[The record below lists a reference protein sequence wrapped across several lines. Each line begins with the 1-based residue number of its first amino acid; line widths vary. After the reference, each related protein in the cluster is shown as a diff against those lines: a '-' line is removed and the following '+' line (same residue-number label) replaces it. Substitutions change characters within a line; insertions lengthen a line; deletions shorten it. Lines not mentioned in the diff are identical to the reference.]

1 MLRRMN
7 NCCLKGVAS
16 MYAAGSALSELA
28 AAVPKGKAELDNED
42 IKILS
47 KLTRQLVAERA
58 GAPAEYQRFL
68 EISRRTIALPE
79 PETRAWLQGRTVL
92 ITGGTGC
99 IGSILAGQV
108 LGLGPKRLVCL
119 SRGETEP
126 RCPVPGTEYLHGDI
140 RDRAALSRLFDEVRP
155 DVVFHLAAQRQ
166 PGLAETE
173 VHRTLTTNVFG
184 TRNVLAAAAEFDVPD
199 TVVTSTGKA
208 LRPYSPDVYAASK
221 RVAEWIAARA
231 AARPG
236 RRKIS
241 AVRFTH
247 VADNSIIA
255 GRLRR
260 WCESGVIRLHGAEIE
275 FYVQS
280 GAEAAQLLIAGGL
293 GASDT
298 VLRINALR
306 DLDWPVSLL
315 DLTLGMIAES
325 GSESPIYIAGYED
338 GYEQS
343 PFPAL
348 YDPATA
354 GDVSPLINAFEAP
367 ATGPSLCGQVDSFDA
382 PAPGDDAEALA
393 RLELLEEA
401 CGRTADPEVLRPV
414 FEEVCLALLDATI
427 RDLPKPALNR
437 ALRFTAR
444 SATPIDPA
452 HNPLIDAL
460 RRWADD

>member
-1 MLRRMN
+1 MQT
-7 NCCLKGVAS
+7 
-16 MYAAGSALSELA
+16 AGSALSELN
-28 AAVPKGKAELDNED
+28 AAVPKGRSELDEED
-42 IKILS
+42 IRILS
-47 KLTRQLVAERA
+47 KLTRQLVSERT
-58 GAPAEYQRFL
+58 GAPAEYRRFL
-68 EISRRTIALPE
+68 EISRRTIDLPQ
-79 PETRAWLQGRTVL
+79 PETRAWLQDRTVL

-108 LGLGPKRLVCL
+108 AAFGPRRLVCV
-119 SRGETEP
+119 SRGRTAP
-126 RCPVPGTEYLHGDI
+126 RQPVPGAEYLNGDI
-140 RDRAALSRLFDEVRP
+140 RDRAALSRLFDGVRP

-173 VHRTLTTNVFG
+173 VHRTITTNVFG
-184 TRNVLAAAAEFDVPD
+184 TRNVLDAAAEFEVPD

-221 RVAEWIAARA
+221 RIAEWIGARA
-231 AARPG
+231 AARPVPAHG
-236 RRKIS
+236 RPAARKIS

-247 VADNSIIA
+247 VADNSIVA
-255 GRLRR
+255 DRLRR
-260 WCESGVIRLHGAEIE
+260 WCENGVIRLHGAEIE

-293 GASDT
+293 GASDS

-315 DLTLGMIAES
+315 DLTLGMLAET
-325 GSESPIYIAGYED
+325 GSDSPVYISGYED

-367 ATGPSLCGQVDSFDA
+367 ATGPSVCGQVDSFDA
-382 PAPGDDAEALA
+382 PAPSDDAEALA
-393 RLELLEEA
+393 CLERLEEA
-401 CGRTADPEVLRPV
+401 CGRSEDPREVRPV
-414 FEEVCLALLDATI
+414 FEEVCVALLDATI
-427 RDLPKPALNR
+427 RDLPKAALDR

-444 SATPIDPA
+444 SATPLDPA

-460 RRWADD
+460 RRWAEA